1 MLRLRVAFS
10 RQRRSHCLCLHL
22 ACVAARW
29 YWSVRFLWAYVVV
42 PLLLSE
48 SGKVVDW
55 LSDLLSCALLILNL
69 FGTVV
74 LDEVQSVFVSFGRC
88 SFHVSS
94 GFLACNIAVVGR
106 LVYRNLPPDDLKFVE
121 FQHLLEVMLGFRI
134 ASVEK
139 NWRQVRRV

>member
-1 MLRLRVAFS
+1 M
-10 RQRRSHCLCLHL
+10 CLHL
-22 ACVAARW
+22 ACVAGRW

-55 LSDLLSCALLILNL
+55 LSDLLFCALLIVNL

-74 LDEVQSVFVSFGRC
+74 LDQVQSVFVSFGRC

-94 GFLACNIAVVGR
+94 VFLACNIAVVGR
-106 LVYRNLPPDDLKFVE
+106 LGNLNSPRMILN
-121 FQHLLEVMLGFRI
+121 LLSFNI
-134 ASVEK
+134 Y
-139 NWRQVRRV
+139 